1 MSFEIE
7 NLQCLVVGLLENAAD
22 KTIALISQV
31 KLLKERKMPR
41 SKDYFNRLQPKD
53 KIFQN

>member
-1 MSFEIE
+1 MRFEIE

-22 KTIALISQV
+22 KTIALISQA

-41 SKDYFNRLQPKD
+41 SKD
-53 KIFQN
+53 